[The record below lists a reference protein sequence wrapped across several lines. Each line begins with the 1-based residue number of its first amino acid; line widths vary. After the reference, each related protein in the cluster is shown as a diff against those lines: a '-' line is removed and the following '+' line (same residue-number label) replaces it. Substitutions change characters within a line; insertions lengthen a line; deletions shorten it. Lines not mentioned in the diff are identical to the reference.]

1 MAWYKSIKKI
11 QLYFNSNLQNQ
22 DEKYNI
28 DKSYFPFIS
37 RIETMISVGVN
48 QFKEWLTEDW
58 QPDPLSKV

>member
-48 QFKEWLTEDW
+48 QFKEWLTED
-58 QPDPLSKV
+58 